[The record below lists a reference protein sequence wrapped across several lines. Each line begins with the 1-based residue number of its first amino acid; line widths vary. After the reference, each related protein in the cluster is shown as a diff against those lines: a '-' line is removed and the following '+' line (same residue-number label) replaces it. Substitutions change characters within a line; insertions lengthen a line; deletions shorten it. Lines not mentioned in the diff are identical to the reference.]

1 MSSSTTTPGVSTTLS
16 TLFRSACAGLIA
28 LLLLVLVQPAHA
40 QDGDDL
46 PKIDF
51 SADVMQS
58 GQILSIDRDDTDPL
72 AGFHAI
78 RAGLN
83 ANVQFSERVSALV
96 MIQSEPND
104 FGGASAASQFQPQM
118 DFVILDLALTDELTL
133 RTGTPVTGLMNFRG
147 FSDGPVTQGNP
158 MIGNSPADMIT
169 AGEGVKL
176 IGAYESFGF
185 DLTVNRGFGESI
197 STLDGGNTGLNF
209 IGKVRVPVSESVQ
222 IGGGVATQTGKQ
234 ALVFANGDGEN
245 YNLANTGTASASR
258 NTHAQMPNETI
269 LHLDGKLTGG
279 GADVDLW
286 TGYATES
293 DGYGQGEDYQA
304 FFAGV
309 GLKYNLSDDFY
320 AAGRFTY
327 VGDQSDAV
335 EDFDDTS
342 LNRIQLGIG
351 YEVYERA
358 LFKVEY
364 VNQSETALAPGDQ
377 EGTALSGIGNN
388 WQGVTTELS
397 FNF

>member
-1 MSSSTTTPGVSTTLS
+1 MTPPTTFLDAMSTRFSF
-16 TLFRSACAGLIA
+16 FRRSFGTAVLG
-28 LLLLVLVQPAHA
+28 LLLLGFFLPVHA
-40 QDGDDL
+40 QEDDEESF
-46 PKIDF
+46 PTIDF
-51 SADVMQS
+51 AVNVMQS
-58 GQILSIDRDDTDPL
+58 AQYISIDQNDTDPL
-72 AGFHAI
+72 VGFHAI

-83 ANVQFSERVSALV
+83 ANVQFSDRVSALV
-96 MIQSEPND
+96 MIESEPND
-104 FGGASAASQFQPQM
+104 FGGLSAASQFQPQM
-118 DFVILDLALTDELTL
+118 DFVILDLVLTDELTL

-169 AGEGVKL
+169 AGQGVKL
-176 IGAYESFGF
+176 IGEFESFGF

-197 STLDGGNTGLNF
+197 STLQGGNTGVNL
-209 IGKVRVPVSESVQ
+209 IGKIRVPVSESIQV
-222 IGGGVATQTGKQ
+222 GAGVATQTGQQ

-245 YNLANTGTASASR
+245 YNLANTGTASSAR

-269 LHLDGKLTGG
+269 FHADGKLTRGP
-279 GADVDLW
+279 ADVDLW
-286 TGYATES
+286 AGYATQS
-293 DGYGQGEDYQA
+293 DGYGDGEDYQA
-304 FFAGV
+304 LFVGA
-309 GLKYNLSDDFY
+309 GLKVNLSQDFY

-335 EDFDDTS
+335 DNLDDTS
-342 LNRIQLGIG
+342 LNRFQIGIG

-364 VNQSETALAPGDQ
+364 VNQSEGD
-377 EGTALSGIGNN
+377 ETALSGIGDN